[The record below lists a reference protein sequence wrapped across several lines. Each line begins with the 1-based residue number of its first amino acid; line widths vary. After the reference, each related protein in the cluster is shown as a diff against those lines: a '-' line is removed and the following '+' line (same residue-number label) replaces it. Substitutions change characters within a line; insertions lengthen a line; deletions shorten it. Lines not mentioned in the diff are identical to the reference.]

1 MSGRVELPSGMW
13 TGHYEQMG
21 RAYPQHLKLEFA
33 DGLIR
38 GDGVDDLGTFA
49 IDGEYRLEGSEMR
62 MGWIKTYDGAH
73 SVLYLGEL
81 LDRTIRG
88 RWSLTGASGTFA
100 LAPADRGGAGGEM
113 S

>member
-1 MSGRVELPSGMW
+1 MSSRVDLPSGIW
-13 TGHYEQMG
+13 LGHYEQMG
-21 RAYPQHLKLEFA
+21 HSYPQDLKLEFA

-38 GDGVDDLGTFA
+38 GDGVDDLGTFS
-49 IDGEYRLEGSEMR
+49 IDGEYRAEGSEMR

-88 RWSLTGASGTFA
+88 RWSLSGESGTFA
-100 LAPADRGGAGGEM
+100 LAPADRLGATGEM